1 MIAKNVKTE
10 RTGFR
15 GSGCMRNLQKICNAK
30 AYLLGAEPE
39 FLECEILG
47 ATEIFSTRVAFFWE
61 NGMDQE
67 QQQRVHAPVTIY

>member
-1 MIAKNVKTE
+1 MQKPNGRVSVAADACGTSK
-10 RTGFR
+10 
-15 GSGCMRNLQKICNAK
+15 KICNAK